1 MGEDIT
7 IESIAIEITASADE
21 AEKSLDKLISKLN
34 ELKAACQGGLD
45 GADKVAKGI
54 KKIAEAAQSLN
65 GVDVDKIR
73 DIASA
78 VQTLQ
83 SIGTIPDLS
92 SFAKS
97 ISKVAAAANAVNG
110 VDMAAFAANMQSVVS
125 AMQPLNNLTGIGEL
139 SSAINALSRLPK
151 ATQGLSSIDMSKF
164 AEQMQKIT
172 TAIQPFVA
180 QMNSLATSFNGLP
193 APVLNAISA
202 LSNYNNQA
210 AQSRDRTDQLGKSLK
225 LVNFMAI
232 YTMMKRVL
240 GVMGGFITSSNA
252 YVENLNLFT
261 VSMGEAADEALN
273 FAEKV
278 NDLMGIDISQWIQNQ
293 GYFKQLVSGF
303 GMVEEKANLVSKN
316 MTQLGYD
323 ISSYFNISVDDAMTK
338 LQSGLAGEIEPLR
351 RIGYALDTATLQ
363 QVAYNHGIETNLN
376 NLSQAQKA
384 QLRYIAI
391 MEQSNNAMNDM
402 ARTLDSPANQLRILE
417 SRIETLKRAIGD
429 SLMPVVSAALPY
441 ITAFVQILGKTF
453 RSIAEFM
460 GFELPVFDYSDT
472 VSSNNEEIANSFD
485 DATAASEKFKGSL
498 AGIDQLNIIG
508 SNTGSTPKGN
518 QFGADL
524 DLQLPEYDF
533 LKGLKEDTNEAYNAM
548 KNFFS
553 AVIPWVEAFG
563 AAMAVAFA
571 VKKVGGFITGLSN
584 VKSAMSNVF
593 SSTTSLT
600 KFKKAFTGIAGG
612 LAAGA
617 SSGILFYNSV
627 KNIVKETGTLGG
639 NIASLVGGFGI
650 FGTALGVFI
659 KMKNPIGAIL
669 TVVGAVAGAV
679 MGWVQAQKELDN
691 ELANTITFADNGGI
705 AISGLA
711 DGFKSYFDT
720 ISSGY
725 DDILANSAAME
736 ENKKKINEAAGEIK
750 NITDKFVILGDEI
763 TAEKAETIKGNIKT
777 IGDAISDN
785 LGKTTQDLI
794 DTLKGKFSGFAEQLG
809 KDVDNMVGKLYLL
822 QGKGNAAIAKLTQ
835 QAQNLAGELSDGTLS
850 QDEKLKKIEELNG
863 IVKQMYS
870 SSNETAESVG
880 FNRAL
885 QERLTANVNLN
896 SPSEVQQAI
905 DGFNEQAKKAKDT
918 INEAWNSQIAGLLNM
933 KQLLINVGTATE
945 WDAEYGNGSF
955 EKTFSDIEETL
966 NAGYKAELKKIETGQ
981 AAFLGMLQNQ
991 LGKDAETFA
1000 KSKFSTDG
1008 AGFGSTLSLLLGEA
1022 VNFYTTG
1029 TNNFNGKT
1037 LYDKAKSDY
1046 TQAYYD
1052 TEDVKKVQD
1061 VINSAMSGIDV
1072 SEAEKIAEMIM
1083 YGMTNGIIKNQ
1094 DDLNSALQTIALDG
1108 MDTLKKAWD
1117 EHSPSKK
1124 SEKIAEYFMQGLD
1137 NGIVKNRQSL
1147 LDSIDETASLMT
1159 DRMSGIKIKA
1169 PQYTA
1174 EDVEK
1179 SLSSSYFNNNF
1190 AASSQS
1196 VQQYQGADYQ
1206 TVSKVGQAF
1215 SENGTPIE
1223 INVNLQSYV
1232 ELDGDQVG
1240 EAAARYS
1247 KRQMAYTNGY

>member
-45 GADKVAKGI
+45 GSDKVAKGI
-54 KKIAEAAQSLN
+54 KKIAEAAQTLN
-65 GVDVDKIR
+65 GVNVDKIR

-78 VQTLQ
+78 VQALQ
-83 SIGTIPDLS
+83 NVGTIPDLS

-97 ISKVAAAANAVNG
+97 ISKVASAANDING

-202 LSNYNNQA
+202 LSNYNTQA

-261 VSMGEAADEALN
+261 VSMGEAADEALR

-323 ISSYFNISVDDAMTK
+323 IASYFNISVDDAMTK

-351 RIGYALDTATLQ
+351 RVGYALDVATLQ

-376 NLSQAQKA
+376 NMSQAQKA

-391 MEQSNNAMNDM
+391 MEQSSNAMNDM

-441 ITAFVQILGKTF
+441 ITAFVQVLGDAF

-472 VSSNNEEIANSFD
+472 VSSSNKEIADSFN

-508 SNTGSTPKGN
+508 SNTSSTPKGN
-518 QFGADL
+518 QFGTNL

-533 LKGLKEDTNEAYNAM
+533 LKGLKEDTNEAYQAM
-548 KNFFS
+548 KDLF
-553 AVIPWVEAFG
+553 VGILPWVEAFG
-563 AAMAVAFA
+563 AAMAVAFT
-571 VKKVGGFITGLSN
+571 VKKVGGFITSLSN
-584 VKSAMSNVF
+584 VKSAISSVFGSNA
-593 SSTTSLT
+593 T
-600 KFKKAFTGIAGG
+600 KFTKNLAGIGGG

-617 SSGILFYNSV
+617 SSGVLFYNSI
-627 KNIVKETGTLGG
+627 KNLISGTGLLGN
-639 NIASLVGGFGI
+639 NIAALAVGLGVAGTAIGVFLKLGNKVGAITTGVGALIGVIAGVVGG
-650 FGTALGVFI
+650 I
-659 KMKNPIGAIL
+659 KSWIDK
-669 TVVGAVAGAV
+669 
-679 MGWVQAQKELDN
+679 QKELDN
-691 ELANTITFADNGGI
+691 ELAKTITYADNGGI
-705 AISGLA
+705 SVSALA
-711 DGFKSYFDT
+711 DGFENYFST
-720 ISSGY
+720 VSNGY
-725 DDILANSAAME
+725 DDVIKNSEAME
-736 ENKKKINEAAGEIK
+736 ENRKKISEAAGEIK
-750 NITDKFVILGDEI
+750 NITDKFKALGGEMS
-763 TAEKAETIKGNIKT
+763 AEKAETIKTNIET
-777 IGDAISDN
+777 IGNAISEN
-785 LGKTTQDLI
+785 LGNTTRNLI
-794 DTLKGKFSGFAEQLG
+794 ERLRTSFGNLAKEMGADIDGMADKFYLLESMGNTAIASYKQQADTLVGEILKGGLADDEMSK
-809 KDVDNMVGKLYLL
+809 KL
-822 QGKGNAAIAKLTQ
+822 
-835 QAQNLAGELSDGTLS
+835 S
-850 QDEKLKKIEELNG
+850 ELND
-863 IVKQMYS
+863 IVIKMS
-870 SSNETAESVG
+870 GTTNTTAESVG

-885 QERLTANVNLN
+885 ENILN
-896 SPSEVQQAI
+896 SDINLGSETEVKNAI
-905 DGFNEQAKKAKDT
+905 SQITESAKTARET
-918 INEAWNSQIAGLLNM
+918 INSAWNSQVADLLNM
-933 KQLLINVGTATE
+933 KEQYISWGLDVKFDTQFGEGT
-945 WDAEYGNGSF
+945 F
-955 EKTFSDIEETL
+955 QTL
-966 NAGYKAELKKIETGQ
+966 FDKAKEILDAGYQAELDKIDVGVKSG
-981 AAFLGMLQNQ
+981 LGMLWNEYDKRAEDFANQ
-991 LGKDAETFA
+991 RYEKYGEKAVENLTRTPLWGVPLSEEEARKQVFESYKQQYYEQDSIKSAYDVLDEALKGYDITEAENLGKAI
-1000 KSKFSTDG
+1000 TDG
-1008 AGFGSTLSLLLGEA
+1008 IAAGA
-1022 VNFYTTG
+1022 V
-1029 TNNFNGKT
+1029 
-1037 LYDKAKSDY
+1037 
-1046 TQAYYD
+1046 
-1052 TEDVKKVQD
+1052 
-1061 VINSAMSGIDV
+1061 SGIEDLNG
-1072 SEAEKIAEMIM
+1072 ALAKIATE
-1083 YGMTNGIIKNQ
+1083 GVESFKQAFNKEVQ
-1094 DDLNSALQTIALDG
+1094 
-1108 MDTLKKAWD
+1108 
-1117 EHSPSKK
+1117 
-1124 SEKIAEYFMQGLD
+1124 
-1137 NGIVKNRQSL
+1137 
-1147 LDSIDETASLMT
+1147 SIDF
-1159 DRMSGIKIKA
+1159 SGLAIQS

-1174 EDVEK
+1174 KDVDDK
-1179 SLSSSYFNNNF
+1179 LTGSPFWRGIMGIGT
-1190 AASSQS
+1190 QT
-1196 VQQYQGADYQ
+1196 VQNQGADYQ
-1206 TVSKVGQAF
+1206 AVSKVGQAF

>member
-73 DIASA
+73 DIATAIQS
-78 VQTLQ
+78 LQ
-83 SIGTIPDLS
+83 NVGTMPDLS

-125 AMQPLNNLTGIGEL
+125 AMQPLNNLTGIGGL

-202 LSNYNNQA
+202 LSNYNTQA

-240 GVMGGFITSSNA
+240 GVMGGFITTSNA

-261 VSMGEAADEALN
+261 VSMGEAADEAMN

-323 ISSYFNISVDDAMTK
+323 IASYFNISVDDAMTK

-351 RIGYALDTATLQ
+351 RVGYALDVATLQ

-376 NLSQAQKA
+376 NMSQAQKA

-441 ITAFVQILGKTF
+441 ITAFVQVLGDAF

-460 GFELPVFDYSDT
+460 GFELPVFDYSDS
-472 VSSNNEEIANSFD
+472 VSSNNEEIADSFN

-533 LKGLKEDTNEAYNAM
+533 LKGLKEDTNEAYQAM
-548 KNFFS
+548 KDLFIG
-553 AVIPWVEAFG
+553 VLPWVEAFG
-563 AAMAVAFA
+563 AAMAVAFT
-571 VKKVGGFITGLSN
+571 VKKIGGFITGLSN
-584 VKSAMSNVF
+584 VKSAISSVFGSNA
-593 SSTTSLT
+593 T
-600 KFKKAFTGIAGG
+600 KFTKNLAGIGGG

-617 SSGILFYNSV
+617 SSGILFYNSI
-627 KNIVKETGTLGG
+627 KNLIKGTGTLGG
-639 NIASLVGGFGI
+639 NIASLAGGVGI
-650 FGTALGVFI
+650 LGTALGVFI
-659 KMKNPIGAIL
+659 KMNNPIGAIL
-669 TVVGAVAGAV
+669 TAVGAVAGAV

-691 ELANTITFADNGGI
+691 ELAKTITYADNGGI
-705 AISGLA
+705 AVSSLAKGFEGYFNSISNGYSDVIKNSEA
-711 DGFKSYFDT
+711 MAENRKT
-720 ISSGY
+720 IS
-725 DDILANSAAME
+725 
-736 ENKKKINEAAGEIK
+736 EAAGEIK
-750 NITDKFVILGDEI
+750 NITDKFKVLGGEMSAD
-763 TAEKAETIKGNIKT
+763 KAEAIKT
-777 IGDAISDN
+777 NIETIGNAISQN
-785 LGKTTQDLI
+785 LGNATRSLVENLTKSFGNLAKEMGADIDGMADKFYLLESMGNSAIASYKQQA
-794 DTLKGKFSGFAEQLG
+794 DTLVADILKGGLTDDEMSQKLSELDDVVMKMSGTT
-809 KDVDNMVGKLYLL
+809 N
-822 QGKGNAAIAKLTQ
+822 T
-835 QAQNLAGELSDGTLS
+835 
-850 QDEKLKKIEELNG
+850 
-863 IVKQMYS
+863 
-870 SSNETAESVG
+870 TAESVG

-885 QERLTANVNLN
+885 ENILN
-896 SPSEVQQAI
+896 SDINLGSETEVKNAI
-905 DGFNEQAKKAKDT
+905 SQITESAKTARET
-918 INEAWNSQIAGLLNM
+918 INSAWNSQVADLLNM
-933 KQLLINVGTATE
+933 KEQYISWGLDVKFDTQFGEGT
-945 WDAEYGNGSF
+945 F
-955 EKTFSDIEETL
+955 QTL
-966 NAGYKAELKKIETGQ
+966 FDKAKEILDAGYQAELDKIDVGVKSG
-981 AAFLGMLQNQ
+981 LGMLWNEYDKRAEDFANQ
-991 LGKDAETFA
+991 RYEKYGEKAVKNLTRTPLWGVPLSEEEARKQVFESYKQQYYEQDSIKSAYDVLDEALKGYDITEAENLGKAI
-1000 KSKFSTDG
+1000 TDG
-1008 AGFGSTLSLLLGEA
+1008 IAAGA
-1022 VNFYTTG
+1022 V
-1029 TNNFNGKT
+1029 
-1037 LYDKAKSDY
+1037 
-1046 TQAYYD
+1046 
-1052 TEDVKKVQD
+1052 
-1061 VINSAMSGIDV
+1061 SGIEDLNG
-1072 SEAEKIAEMIM
+1072 ALAKIATE
-1083 YGMTNGIIKNQ
+1083 GVESFKQAFNKEVQ
-1094 DDLNSALQTIALDG
+1094 
-1108 MDTLKKAWD
+1108 
-1117 EHSPSKK
+1117 
-1124 SEKIAEYFMQGLD
+1124 
-1137 NGIVKNRQSL
+1137 
-1147 LDSIDETASLMT
+1147 SIDF
-1159 DRMSGIKIKA
+1159 SGLAIQS

-1174 EDVEK
+1174 KDVDDK
-1179 SLSSSYFNNNF
+1179 LTGSPFWRGIMGIGT
-1190 AASSQS
+1190 QT
-1196 VQQYQGADYQ
+1196 VQNQGADYQ

>member
-78 VQTLQ
+78 IQTLQ
-83 SIGTIPDLS
+83 NVGTMPDLS

-110 VDMAAFAANMQSVVS
+110 VDMVAFATNMQSVVS

-151 ATQGLSSIDMSKF
+151 ATQGLSSIDMGKF
-164 AEQMQKIT
+164 ADQMQKIT

-202 LSNYNNQA
+202 LSNYNTQA

-240 GVMGGFITSSNA
+240 GVMGGFITTSNA

-261 VSMGEAADEALN
+261 VSMGEAADEAMN
-273 FAEKV
+273 FAQKV

-323 ISSYFNISVDDAMTK
+323 IASYFNISVDDAMTK
-338 LQSGLAGEIEPLR
+338 LQSSLAGEIEPLR
-351 RIGYALDTATLQ
+351 RIGYALDAATLQ

-441 ITAFVQILGKTF
+441 VTAFVQILGETF

-472 VSSNNEEIANSFD
+472 VSSNNEDIADSFN

-508 SNTGSTPKGN
+508 SNTSGTPKGN
-518 QFGADL
+518 QFGTDL

-548 KNFFS
+548 KNFFD

-563 AAMAVAFA
+563 AAMAVAFT

-584 VKSAMSNVF
+584 VKSAISSVFGSNA
-593 SSTTSLT
+593 T
-600 KFKKAFTGIAGG
+600 KFTKNLAGIAGG

-617 SSGILFYNSV
+617 SSGILFYNSI
-627 KNIVKETGTLGG
+627 KNLIKGTGTLGG
-639 NIASLVGGFGI
+639 NIASLAGGIGI

-679 MGWVQAQKELDN
+679 MGLVQAQKELNN
-691 ELANTITFADNGGI
+691 ELAKTITFAKNGGI
-705 AISGLA
+705 AVSTLAKGFDGYFNSISNGYS
-711 DGFKSYFDT
+711 DVIK
-720 ISSGY
+720 ISE
-725 DDILANSAAME
+725 AME
-736 ENKKKINEAAGEIK
+736 ENRKTISDAAGEIK
-750 NITDKFVILGDEI
+750 NITGKFEALGGEMSAD
-763 TAEKAETIKGNIKT
+763 KAEAIKSNIDT
-777 IGDAISDN
+777 IGKAVNEN
-785 LGKTTQDLI
+785 LGNATRSLVERLTISFGDLAQKMGKDI
-794 DTLKGKFSGFAEQLG
+794 DDMASKFYLLESMGNSAIAAYKQQADTIVGEILKGGLTDDEMSQKLSELDDIVIKMSG
-809 KDVDNMVGKLYLL
+809 VTN
-822 QGKGNAAIAKLTQ
+822 T
-835 QAQNLAGELSDGTLS
+835 
-850 QDEKLKKIEELNG
+850 
-863 IVKQMYS
+863 
-870 SSNETAESVG
+870 TAESVG

-885 QERLTANVNLN
+885 ENVIN
-896 SPSEVQQAI
+896 SNIDLEDEDQVKNAI
-905 DGFNEQAKKAKDT
+905 SKITESAKMARETIQGAWDT
-918 INEAWNSQIAGLLNM
+918 QIADLMNTKQQYISWGLDV
-933 KQLLINVGTATE
+933 KF
-945 WDAEYGNGSF
+945 DAKFGDGSF
-955 EKTFSDIEETL
+955 QKLFDDARDILDT
-966 NAGYKAELKKIETGQ
+966 GYKAELEKINTGEMAGLGMLSNEFDKRATEYANQIFEKRGQ
-981 AAFLGMLQNQ
+981 AAVQNILRTSDEAISLEEAKNRAIESFKRNFYELDTIKPMYDMLDEAMKGYDITEAEN
-991 LGKDAETFA
+991 LGKAI
-1000 KSKFSTDG
+1000 TDG
-1008 AGFGSTLSLLLGEA
+1008 ISAGA
-1022 VNFYTTG
+1022 
-1029 TNNFNGKT
+1029 
-1037 LYDKAKSDY
+1037 
-1046 TQAYYD
+1046 
-1052 TEDVKKVQD
+1052 
-1061 VINSAMSGIDV
+1061 ISGIESLDSAFSKLASSGIESFRQEFEKGIQNSLPEFSSLSPQLPKTNENPIDDFV
-1072 SEAEKIAEMIM
+1072 SKTFPGSRQAINYTEKELDR
-1083 YGMTNGIIKNQ
+1083 NLS
-1094 DDLNSALQTIALDG
+1094 DALQ
-1108 MDTLKKAWD
+1108 
-1117 EHSPSKK
+1117 
-1124 SEKIAEYFMQGLD
+1124 EYNYKRTNVVGPQL
-1137 NGIVKNRQSL
+1137 
-1147 LDSIDETASLMT
+1147 
-1159 DRMSGIKIKA
+1159 A
-1169 PQYTA
+1169 PMVVPDW
-1174 EDVEK
+1174 E
-1179 SLSSSYFNNNF
+1179 
-1190 AASSQS
+1190 
-1196 VQQYQGADYQ
+1196 
-1206 TVSKVGQAF
+1206 TVSKGL
-1215 SENGTPIE
+1215 SDGGKPIE
-1223 INVNLQSYV
+1223 VNINLQSYV

>member
-78 VQTLQ
+78 IQALQ
-83 SIGTIPDLS
+83 NVGTMPDLS

-110 VDMAAFAANMQSVVS
+110 VDMVAFATNMQSVVS

-151 ATQGLSSIDMSKF
+151 ATQGLSSIDMGKF
-164 AEQMQKIT
+164 ADQMQKIT

-202 LSNYNNQA
+202 LSNYNTQA

-240 GVMGGFITSSNA
+240 GVMGGFITTSNA

-261 VSMGEAADEALN
+261 VSMGEAADEAMN
-273 FAEKV
+273 FAQKV

-323 ISSYFNISVDDAMTK
+323 IASYFNISVDDAMTK

-351 RIGYALDTATLQ
+351 RIGYALDAATLQ

-441 ITAFVQILGKTF
+441 VTAFVQILGETF

-472 VSSNNEEIANSFD
+472 VSSNNEDIANSFD

-548 KNFFS
+548 KNFFD
-553 AVIPWVEAFG
+553 AVVPWVEAFG
-563 AAMAVAFA
+563 AAMAVAFT
-571 VKKVGGFITGLSN
+571 VKKVGGFITSLSN
-584 VKSAMSNVF
+584 VKSAISSVFGSNA
-593 SSTTSLT
+593 T
-600 KFKKAFTGIAGG
+600 KFTKNLAGIGGG

-617 SSGILFYNSV
+617 SSGILFYNSI
-627 KNIVKETGTLGG
+627 KNLIKGTGTLGG
-639 NIASLVGGFGI
+639 NFAALAGGIGI

-669 TVVGAVAGAV
+669 TVVGAVAGTV
-679 MGWVQAQKELDN
+679 MGLVQAQKELNN
-691 ELANTITFADNGGI
+691 ELAKTITFAKNGGI
-705 AISGLA
+705 AVSTLTKGFDGYFNSISNGYS
-711 DGFKSYFDT
+711 DVIK
-720 ISSGY
+720 ISE
-725 DDILANSAAME
+725 AME
-736 ENKKKINEAAGEIK
+736 ENRKTISDAAGEIK
-750 NITDKFVILGDEI
+750 NITGKFEALGGEMSAD
-763 TAEKAETIKGNIKT
+763 KAEAIKSNIET
-777 IGDAISDN
+777 IGKAVNEN
-785 LGKTTQDLI
+785 LGNATRSLVERLTISFGDLAQKMGKDI
-794 DTLKGKFSGFAEQLG
+794 GDMASKFYLLESMGNSAIAAYKQQADTLVGEILKGGLTDDEMSQKLSELDDIVINMSG
-809 KDVDNMVGKLYLL
+809 VTN
-822 QGKGNAAIAKLTQ
+822 T
-835 QAQNLAGELSDGTLS
+835 
-850 QDEKLKKIEELNG
+850 
-863 IVKQMYS
+863 
-870 SSNETAESVG
+870 TAESVG

-885 QERLTANVNLN
+885 ENVINSNIDLEDEDQVKNAISKITESAKTAR
-896 SPSEVQQAI
+896 ETIQGAW
-905 DGFNEQAKKAKDT
+905 DT
-918 INEAWNSQIAGLLNM
+918 QIADLMNTKQQYISWGLDV
-933 KQLLINVGTATE
+933 KF
-945 WDAEYGNGSF
+945 DAKFGDGSF
-955 EKTFSDIEETL
+955 QKLFDDARDVL
-966 NAGYKAELKKIETGQ
+966 DAGYKAELEKINTGEMAGLGMLSNEFDKRATEYANQIFEKRGQ
-981 AAFLGMLQNQ
+981 AAVQNILRSSDEAISLEEAKNRAIESFKRNFYELDTIKPMYDMLDEAMKGYDITEAEN
-991 LGKDAETFA
+991 LGKAI
-1000 KSKFSTDG
+1000 TDG
-1008 AGFGSTLSLLLGEA
+1008 ISAGA
-1022 VNFYTTG
+1022 
-1029 TNNFNGKT
+1029 
-1037 LYDKAKSDY
+1037 
-1046 TQAYYD
+1046 
-1052 TEDVKKVQD
+1052 
-1061 VINSAMSGIDV
+1061 ISGIESLDSAFSKLASSGIESFRQEFEKGIQNSLPKLSSLEPRYENPIDDFV
-1072 SEAEKIAEMIM
+1072 SKTFPGSPQAINYTEKEL
-1083 YGMTNGIIKNQ
+1083 
-1094 DDLNSALQTIALDG
+1094 DRCLSDALQEYNYKRANVVGPQLAP
-1108 MDTLKKAWD
+1108 MDVPDW
-1117 EHSPSKK
+1117 
-1124 SEKIAEYFMQGLD
+1124 
-1137 NGIVKNRQSL
+1137 
-1147 LDSIDETASLMT
+1147 ETAA
-1159 DRMSGIKIKA
+1159 K
-1169 PQYTA
+1169 
-1174 EDVEK
+1174 E
-1179 SLSSSYFNNNF
+1179 LS
-1190 AASSQS
+1190 
-1196 VQQYQGADYQ
+1196 
-1206 TVSKVGQAF
+1206 
-1215 SENGTPIE
+1215 NGGKPIE
-1223 INVNLQSYV
+1223 VNINLQSYV

>member
-1 MGEDIT
+1 
-7 IESIAIEITASADE
+7 
-21 AEKSLDKLISKLN
+21 
-34 ELKAACQGGLD
+34 
-45 GADKVAKGI
+45 
-54 KKIAEAAQSLN
+54 
-65 GVDVDKIR
+65 
-73 DIASA
+73 
-78 VQTLQ
+78 
-83 SIGTIPDLS
+83 
-92 SFAKS
+92 
-97 ISKVAAAANAVNG
+97 
-110 VDMAAFAANMQSVVS
+110 
-125 AMQPLNNLTGIGEL
+125 MQPLNNLTGIGEL

-202 LSNYNNQA
+202 LSNYNTQA

-323 ISSYFNISVDDAMTK
+323 IASYFNISVDDAMIK
-338 LQSGLAGEIEPLR
+338 LQSGLSGEIEPLR
-351 RIGYALDTATLQ
+351 RLGYALDVATLQ

-441 ITAFVQILGKTF
+441 ITAFVQVLGDAF

-472 VSSNNEEIANSFD
+472 VSTNNEEIADSFNE
-485 DATAASEKFKGSL
+485 ATAASEKFKGSL

-508 SNTGSTPKGN
+508 SNTSSTPKGN
-518 QFGADL
+518 QFGTDL

-533 LKGLKEDTNEAYNAM
+533 LKGLKEDTNEAYTAM
-548 KNFFS
+548 KNFFD

-563 AAMAVAFA
+563 AAMAVAFT
-571 VKKVGGFITGLSN
+571 VKKVGGFITSLSN
-584 VKSAMSNVF
+584 VKSAISSVFGSNA
-593 SSTTSLT
+593 T
-600 KFKKAFTGIAGG
+600 KFTKNLAGIAGG

-617 SSGILFYNSV
+617 SSGILFYNSI
-627 KNIVKETGTLGG
+627 KNLIKGTGTLGG
-639 NIASLVGGFGI
+639 NIASLAGGVAV

-669 TVVGAVAGAV
+669 TVVGAVTGAV

-691 ELANTITFADNGGI
+691 ELAKTITYADNGGI
-705 AISGLA
+705 AVSALASGFE
-711 DGFKSYFDT
+711 GYFNS

-725 DDILANSAAME
+725 SDVIKNSEAMA
-736 ENKKKINEAAGEIK
+736 ENRKTISEAAGEIK
-750 NITDKFVILGDEI
+750 NITGKFEALGGEI
-763 TAEKAETIKGNIKT
+763 TSDKAETIKSNIET
-777 IGDAISDN
+777 IGKAVNEN
-785 LGKTTQDLI
+785 LGNATRSLVERLTTSFGDLASKMGADI
-794 DTLKGKFSGFAEQLG
+794 DGMADKF
-809 KDVDNMVGKLYLL
+809 YLL
-822 QGKGNAAIAKLTQ
+822 ESMGNAAIASYKQ
-835 QAQNLAGELSDGTLS
+835 QADTLVGEILKGGLTDDEMSQKLSELDDVVMKMSGTT
-850 QDEKLKKIEELNG
+850 NT
-863 IVKQMYS
+863 
-870 SSNETAESVG
+870 TAESVG

-885 QERLTANVNLN
+885 ENILN
-896 SPSEVQQAI
+896 SDINLGSETEVKNAI
-905 DGFNEQAKKAKDT
+905 SQITESAKTARET
-918 INEAWNSQIAGLLNM
+918 INSAWNSQVADLLNM
-933 KQLLINVGTATE
+933 KEQYISWGLDVKFDTQFGEGT
-945 WDAEYGNGSF
+945 F
-955 EKTFSDIEETL
+955 QTL
-966 NAGYKAELKKIETGQ
+966 FDKAKEILDAGYQAELDKIDVGVKSG
-981 AAFLGMLQNQ
+981 LGMLWNEYDKRAEDFANQ
-991 LGKDAETFA
+991 RYEKYGEKAVENLTRTPLWGVPLSEEEARKQVFESYKQQYYEQDSIKSAYDVLDEALKGYDITEAENLGKAI
-1000 KSKFSTDG
+1000 TDG
-1008 AGFGSTLSLLLGEA
+1008 IAAGA
-1022 VNFYTTG
+1022 V
-1029 TNNFNGKT
+1029 
-1037 LYDKAKSDY
+1037 
-1046 TQAYYD
+1046 
-1052 TEDVKKVQD
+1052 
-1061 VINSAMSGIDV
+1061 SGIEDLNG
-1072 SEAEKIAEMIM
+1072 ALAKIATE
-1083 YGMTNGIIKNQ
+1083 GVESFKQAFNKEVQ
-1094 DDLNSALQTIALDG
+1094 
-1108 MDTLKKAWD
+1108 
-1117 EHSPSKK
+1117 
-1124 SEKIAEYFMQGLD
+1124 
-1137 NGIVKNRQSL
+1137 
-1147 LDSIDETASLMT
+1147 SIDF
-1159 DRMSGIKIKA
+1159 SGLAIQS

-1174 EDVEK
+1174 KDVDDK
-1179 SLSSSYFNNNF
+1179 LTGSPFWRGIMGIGT
-1190 AASSQS
+1190 QT
-1196 VQQYQGADYQ
+1196 VQNQGADYQ

-1215 SENGTPIE
+1215 SENGTPVE

>member
-7 IESIAIEITASADE
+7 IESIAIEITASAGE

-54 KKIAEAAQSLN
+54 KKIAEAAQTLN
-65 GVDVDKIR
+65 GVNVDKIR

-78 VQTLQ
+78 IQALQ
-83 SIGTIPDLS
+83 NVGTIPDLS

-97 ISKVAAAANAVNG
+97 ISKVASAANDING

-202 LSNYNNQA
+202 LSNYNTQA

-376 NLSQAQKA
+376 NMSQAQKA

-391 MEQSNNAMNDM
+391 MEQSSNAMNDM

-441 ITAFVQILGKTF
+441 VTAFVQVLGDAF

-472 VSSNNEEIANSFD
+472 VSTNNEEIADSFNE
-485 DATAASEKFKGSL
+485 ATAASEKFKGSL

-508 SNTGSTPKGN
+508 SNTSSTPKGN
-518 QFGADL
+518 QFGTDL

-533 LKGLKEDTNEAYNAM
+533 LKGLKEDTNEAYTAM
-548 KNFFS
+548 KNFFD

-563 AAMAVAFA
+563 AAMAVAFT
-571 VKKVGGFITGLSN
+571 VKKVGGFITSLSN
-584 VKSAMSNVF
+584 VKSAISSVFGSNA
-593 SSTTSLT
+593 T
-600 KFKKAFTGIAGG
+600 KFTKNLAGIAGG

-617 SSGILFYNSV
+617 SSGILFYNSI
-627 KNIVKETGTLGG
+627 KNLIKGTGTLGG
-639 NIASLVGGFGI
+639 NIASLAGGVAV

-669 TVVGAVAGAV
+669 TVVGAVTGAV

-720 ISSGY
+720 ISRGY

-763 TAEKAETIKGNIKT
+763 TTEKAETIKGNIKT

-822 QGKGNAAIAKLTQ
+822 QSKGNAAIAKLNQ

-863 IVKQMYS
+863 IVNKMYGS
-870 SSNETAESVG
+870 ANATAESVG

-885 QERLTANVNLN
+885 QEQLTANVNLN

-966 NAGYKAELKKIETGQ
+966 NAGYKAELEKIKTGQ

-1000 KSKFSTDG
+1000 KSKYATDG
-1008 AGFGSTLSLLLGEA
+1008 PGFGSTLSLLLGEA
-1022 VNFYTTG
+1022 VKFYTTG
-1029 TNNFNGKT
+1029 TNNFNGNT
-1037 LYDKAKSDY
+1037 LYEKAKSDY

-1052 TEDVKKVQD
+1052 TEDAKKVQEA
-1061 VINSAMSGIDV
+1061 INSAMSGIDV
-1072 SEAEKIAEMIM
+1072 SEAEEIAKMIM
-1083 YGMTNGIIKNQ
+1083 YGLTNGIIKNQ
-1094 DDLNSALQTIALDG
+1094 DDLNNALQTIALEGLDA
-1108 MDTLKKAWD
+1108 LKSAWD
-1117 EHSPSKK
+1117 VHSPSKK

-1137 NGIVKNRQSL
+1137 NGIVKNRQAL
-1147 LDSIDETASLMT
+1147 LDSIDETASLMS

-1179 SLSSSYFNNNF
+1179 GLSTPYYNSNF
-1190 AASSQS
+1190 GTSSQS
-1196 VQQYQGADYQ
+1196 MPQYQGADYQ

>member
-21 AEKSLDKLISKLN
+21 AVKSLDKLISKLN

-54 KKIAEAAQSLN
+54 KKIAEAAQTLN
-65 GVDVDKIR
+65 GVNVDKIR

-78 VQTLQ
+78 IQALQ
-83 SIGTIPDLS
+83 NVGTIPNLS

-97 ISKVAAAANAVNG
+97 ISKVASAANDING

-139 SSAINALSRLPK
+139 SSAINALSCLPK

-202 LSNYNNQA
+202 LSNYNTQA

-261 VSMGEAADEALN
+261 VSMGEAADEAMN
-273 FAEKV
+273 FAQKV

-323 ISSYFNISVDDAMTK
+323 IASYFNISVDDAMTK

-351 RIGYALDTATLQ
+351 RIGYALDAATLQ

-391 MEQSNNAMNDM
+391 MEQSSNAMNDM

-441 ITAFVQILGKTF
+441 VTAFVQVLGDAF

-472 VSSNNEEIANSFD
+472 VSTNNEEIADSFNE
-485 DATAASEKFKGSL
+485 ATAASEKFKGSL

-508 SNTGSTPKGN
+508 SNTSSTPKGN
-518 QFGADL
+518 QFGTDL

-548 KNFFS
+548 KSFFD

-563 AAMAVAFA
+563 AAMAVAFT
-571 VKKVGGFITGLSN
+571 VKKVGGFITSLSN
-584 VKSAMSNVF
+584 VKSAISSVFGSNA
-593 SSTTSLT
+593 T
-600 KFKKAFTGIAGG
+600 KFTKNLAGIAGG

-617 SSGILFYNSV
+617 SSGILFYNSI
-627 KNIVKETGTLGG
+627 KNLIKGTGTLGG
-639 NIASLVGGFGI
+639 NIASLAGGVAV

-669 TVVGAVAGAV
+669 TVVGAVTGAV

-720 ISSGY
+720 VSSGY

-750 NITDKFVILGDEI
+750 NITDKFVILGGEI
-763 TAEKAETIKGNIKT
+763 SEDNVNTIKGNIET
-777 IGDAISDN
+777 IGDAVKDN
-785 LGKTTQDLI
+785 LGLATQGI
-794 DTLKGKFSGFAEQLG
+794 VDTLKTKFHDFAERLG
-809 KDVDNMVGKLYLL
+809 MDVDNMVGKFYLL
-822 QGKGNAAIAKLTQ
+822 ESMGNTALANLKQ
-835 QAQNLAGELSDGTLS
+835 QAQGIVGEISNGGLSTEEMS
-850 QDEKLKKIEELNG
+850 KKLEELNG
-863 IVKQMYS
+863 IVSKMYGS
-870 SSNETAESVG
+870 ANATAENVG

-885 QERLTANVNLN
+885 KEMFTSNVNMKDKD
-896 SPSEVQQAI
+896 EVQRII
-905 DGFNEQAKKAKDT
+905 DDFNAQAKSATDT
-918 INEAWNSQIAGLLNM
+918 INSAWNSQIADLQNT
-933 KQLLINVGTATE
+933 KQQYINWGVDVQF
-945 WDAEYGNGSF
+945 DAQFGNGSF
-955 EKTFSDIEETL
+955 EKLFSDTEMAL
-966 NAGYKAELKKIETGQ
+966 DAGYKAELKKIETGQ

-1000 KSKFSTDG
+1000 KSKFATDG
-1008 AGFGSTLSLLLGEA
+1008 PGFGSTLKAFFTKGGL
-1022 VNFYTTG
+1022 TMTG
-1029 TNNFNGKT
+1029 DQ
-1037 LYDKAKSDY
+1037 LYNQAISDL
-1046 TQAYYD
+1046 TQAYFD
-1052 TEDVKKVQD
+1052 TEDVKKVQEA
-1061 VINSAMSGIDV
+1061 INSAMSGIDV
-1072 SEAEKIAEMIM
+1072 SESEEIAKMIM

-1108 MDTLKKAWD
+1108 MDALKNAWD
-1117 EHSPSKK
+1117 IHSPSKK
-1124 SEKIAEYFMQGLD
+1124 SEKIAEYFMMGLD

-1147 LDSIDETASLMT
+1147 LGSIDETASLMT

-1179 SLSSSYFNNNF
+1179 NLSGSYFNNNF
-1190 AASSQS
+1190 STSSQS

-1223 INVNLQSYV
+1223 VNINLQSYV

>member
-54 KKIAEAAQSLN
+54 KKIAEAAQTLN
-65 GVDVDKIR
+65 GVNVDKIR

-78 VQTLQ
+78 IQALQ
-83 SIGTIPDLS
+83 NVGTIPDLS

-97 ISKVAAAANAVNG
+97 ISKVASAANDING

-202 LSNYNNQA
+202 LSNYNTQA

-376 NLSQAQKA
+376 NMSQAQKA

-391 MEQSNNAMNDM
+391 MEQSSNAMNDM

-441 ITAFVQILGKTF
+441 VTAFVQVLGDAF

-472 VSSNNEEIANSFD
+472 VSTNNEEIADSFNE
-485 DATAASEKFKGSL
+485 ATAASEKFKGSL

-508 SNTGSTPKGN
+508 SNTSSTPKGN
-518 QFGADL
+518 QFGTDL

-533 LKGLKEDTNEAYNAM
+533 LKGLKEDTNEAYTAM
-548 KNFFS
+548 KNFFD

-563 AAMAVAFA
+563 AAMAVAFT
-571 VKKVGGFITGLSN
+571 VKKVGGFITSLSN
-584 VKSAMSNVF
+584 VKTAMSNVF
-593 SSTTSLT
+593 SSTASLT

-639 NIASLVGGFGI
+639 KIASLAGGVAV
-650 FGTALGVFI
+650 FGTALVVFI

-669 TVVGAVAGAV
+669 TVVGAVTGAV

-720 ISSGY
+720 VSSGY

-750 NITDKFVILGDEI
+750 NITDKFVILGGEI
-763 TAEKAETIKGNIKT
+763 SEDNVNTIKGNIET
-777 IGDAISDN
+777 IGDAVKDN
-785 LGKTTQDLI
+785 LGLATQGIVDALKT
-794 DTLKGKFSGFAEQLG
+794 KFHDFAERLG
-809 KDVDNMVGKLYLL
+809 MDVDNMVGKFTLL
-822 QGKGNAAIAKLTQ
+822 ESMGNTALANLKQ
-835 QAQNLAGELSDGTLS
+835 QAQGIVSEISNGGLST
-850 QDEKLKKIEELNG
+850 DEMNQKLEELNG
-863 IVKQMYS
+863 IVNKMYGS
-870 SSNETAESVG
+870 ANATAENVG

-885 QERLTANVNLN
+885 KEMFSSNVNLKDKD
-896 SPSEVQQAI
+896 EVQRII
-905 DGFNEQAKKAKDT
+905 DDFNAQAKSATDT
-918 INEAWNSQIAGLLNM
+918 INSAWNSQIADLQNT
-933 KQLLINVGTATE
+933 KQQYINWGVDIQF
-945 WDAEYGNGSF
+945 DAQFGKGSF
-955 EKTFSDIEETL
+955 EKLFSDTETAL
-966 NAGYKAELKKIETGQ
+966 DAGYKAELEKIKTGQ

-1000 KSKFSTDG
+1000 KSKYATDG
-1008 AGFGSTLSLLLGEA
+1008 PGFGSTWTAFFTKGGLNL
-1022 VNFYTTG
+1022 TG
-1029 TNNFNGKT
+1029 DQ
-1037 LYDKAKSDY
+1037 LYNQAISDF
-1046 TQAYYD
+1046 TQAYFD
-1052 TEDVKKVQD
+1052 TEDVKNIQST
-1061 VINSAMSGIDV
+1061 INSAMSGIDV
-1072 SEAEKIAEMIM
+1072 SEAEEIAKMIM
-1083 YGMTNGIIKNQ
+1083 YGLTNGIIKNQ
-1094 DDLNSALQTIALDG
+1094 DDLNNALQTIALEGLDA
-1108 MDTLKKAWD
+1108 LKSAWD
-1117 EHSPSKK
+1117 VHSPSKK

-1137 NGIVKNRQSL
+1137 NGIVKNRQAL
-1147 LDSIDETASLMT
+1147 LDSIDETASLMS

-1179 SLSSSYFNNNF
+1179 SLTSPYFNSNF
-1190 AASSQS
+1190 GTSSQS

>member
-54 KKIAEAAQSLN
+54 KKIADAAQTLN
-65 GVDVDKIR
+65 GVNVDKIR

-78 VQTLQ
+78 IQALQ

-97 ISKVAAAANAVNG
+97 ISKVASAANDING

-202 LSNYNNQA
+202 LSNYNTEA

-376 NLSQAQKA
+376 NMSQAQKA

-391 MEQSNNAMNDM
+391 MEQSSNAMNDM

-441 ITAFVQILGKTF
+441 VTAFVQVLGDAF

-472 VSSNNEEIANSFD
+472 VSTSNEEIADSFD

-508 SNTGSTPKGN
+508 SNTSSTPKGN
-518 QFGADL
+518 QFGTDL

-533 LKGLKEDTNEAYNAM
+533 LKGLKEDTNEAYTAM
-548 KNFFS
+548 KNFFD

-563 AAMAVAFA
+563 AAMAVAFT
-571 VKKVGGFITGLSN
+571 VKKVGGFITSLSN
-584 VKSAMSNVF
+584 VKTAMSNVF
-593 SSTTSLT
+593 SSTASLT

-639 NIASLVGGFGI
+639 KIASLAGGVAV

-669 TVVGAVAGAV
+669 TVVGAVTGAV

-691 ELANTITFADNGGI
+691 ELANTIAFADNGGI

-720 ISSGY
+720 VSSGY

-750 NITDKFVILGDEI
+750 NITDKFVILGGEI
-763 TAEKAETIKGNIKT
+763 SEDNVNTIKGNIET
-777 IGDAISDN
+777 IGDAVKDN
-785 LGKTTQDLI
+785 LGLATQGIVDALKT
-794 DTLKGKFSGFAEQLG
+794 KFHDFAERLG
-809 KDVDNMVGKLYLL
+809 MDVDNMVGKFTLL
-822 QGKGNAAIAKLTQ
+822 ESMGNTALANLKQ
-835 QAQNLAGELSDGTLS
+835 QAQGIVSEISNGGLST
-850 QDEKLKKIEELNG
+850 DEMNQKLEELNG
-863 IVKQMYS
+863 IVNKMYGS
-870 SSNETAESVG
+870 TNATAENVG

-885 QERLTANVNLN
+885 KEMFSSNVNLKDKD
-896 SPSEVQQAI
+896 EVQRII
-905 DGFNEQAKKAKDT
+905 DDFNAQAKSATDT
-918 INEAWNSQIAGLLNM
+918 INSAWNSQIADLQNT
-933 KQLLINVGTATE
+933 KQQYINWGVDIQF
-945 WDAEYGNGSF
+945 DAQFGKGSF
-955 EKTFSDIEETL
+955 EKLFSDTETAL
-966 NAGYKAELKKIETGQ
+966 DAGYKAELEKIKTGQ

-1000 KSKFSTDG
+1000 KSKYATDG
-1008 AGFGSTLSLLLGEA
+1008 PGFGSIWTAFFTKGGLNL
-1022 VNFYTTG
+1022 TG
-1029 TNNFNGKT
+1029 DQ
-1037 LYDKAKSDY
+1037 LYNQAISDF
-1046 TQAYYD
+1046 TQAYFD
-1052 TEDVKKVQD
+1052 TEDVKNIQST
-1061 VINSAMSGIDV
+1061 INSAMSGIDV
-1072 SEAEKIAEMIM
+1072 SEAEEIAKMIM
-1083 YGMTNGIIKNQ
+1083 YGLTNGIIKNQ
-1094 DDLNSALQTIALDG
+1094 DDLNNALQTIALEGLDA
-1108 MDTLKKAWD
+1108 LKSAWD
-1117 EHSPSKK
+1117 VHSPSKK
-1124 SEKIAEYFMQGLD
+1124 SEKIAEYFMKGLD
-1137 NGIVKNRQSL
+1137 NGIIKNRQSL

-1179 SLSSSYFNNNF
+1179 SLSSPYFNSSF
-1190 AASSQS
+1190 GTSSQS

-1215 SENGTPIE
+1215 SESGTPIE
-1223 INVNLQSYV
+1223 VNINLQSYV

>member
-54 KKIAEAAQSLN
+54 KKIAEAAQTLN
-65 GVDVDKIR
+65 GVNVDKIR

-78 VQTLQ
+78 IQALQ
-83 SIGTIPDLS
+83 NVGTIPDLS
-92 SFAKS
+92 GFAKS
-97 ISKVAAAANAVNG
+97 ISKFASAANDIKG
-110 VDMAAFAANMQSVVS
+110 VDMAAFAADMQSAVS
-125 AMQPLNNLTGIGEL
+125 AMEPLKNLSGIGEL

-151 ATQGLSSIDMSKF
+151 ATQGLSSIDMGKF
-164 AEQMQKIT
+164 ADQMQKIT

-202 LSNYNNQA
+202 LSNYNTEA

-240 GVMGGFITSSNA
+240 GVMGGFITTSNA

-261 VSMGEAADEALN
+261 VSMGEAADEALR

-376 NLSQAQKA
+376 NMSQAQKA

-391 MEQSNNAMNDM
+391 MEQSSNAMNDM

-441 ITAFVQILGKTF
+441 ITAFVQILGETF

-472 VSSNNEEIANSFD
+472 VTASNEEIADSFNE
-485 DATAASEKFKGSL
+485 ATAASEKFKGSL

-508 SNTGSTPKGN
+508 SNTSSTPKGN
-518 QFGADL
+518 QFGTDL

-533 LKGLKEDTNEAYNAM
+533 LKGLKEDTNEAYTAM
-548 KNFFS
+548 KNFFD

-563 AAMAVAFA
+563 AAMAVAFT
-571 VKKVGGFITGLSN
+571 VKKVGGFITSLSN
-584 VKSAMSNVF
+584 VKSAISSVFGSNA
-593 SSTTSLT
+593 T
-600 KFKKAFTGIAGG
+600 KFTKNLAGIAGG

-617 SSGILFYNSV
+617 SSGILFYNSI
-627 KNIVKETGTLGG
+627 KNLIKGTGTLGG
-639 NIASLVGGFGI
+639 KIASLVGGFGI

-669 TVVGAVAGAV
+669 TVVGAVTGAI

-691 ELANTITFADNGGI
+691 ELAKTITYADNGGI
-705 AISGLA
+705 AVSALASGFE
-711 DGFKSYFDT
+711 GYFNS

-725 DDILANSAAME
+725 SDVIKNSEAMA
-736 ENKKKINEAAGEIK
+736 ENRKTISEAAGEIK
-750 NITDKFVILGDEI
+750 NITGKFEALGGEI
-763 TAEKAETIKGNIKT
+763 TSDKAETIKSNIET
-777 IGDAISDN
+777 IGKAVNEN
-785 LGKTTQDLI
+785 LGNTTRSLVEKLTTSFGDLASKMGADI
-794 DTLKGKFSGFAEQLG
+794 DGMADKFYLLESMGNSAIAAYKQQADTLVADILKGGLTDDEMSQKLSELDDVVMKMSGTT
-809 KDVDNMVGKLYLL
+809 K
-822 QGKGNAAIAKLTQ
+822 T
-835 QAQNLAGELSDGTLS
+835 
-850 QDEKLKKIEELNG
+850 
-863 IVKQMYS
+863 
-870 SSNETAESVG
+870 TAESVG

-885 QERLTANVNLN
+885 EDVLN
-896 SPSEVQQAI
+896 SDINLEDETEVKNAI
-905 DGFNEQAKKAKDT
+905 SKITESARTARET
-918 INEAWNSQIAGLLNM
+918 INSAWNSQVADLMNM
-933 KQLLINVGTATE
+933 KEQYISWGLDVKFDAQFGEGT
-945 WDAEYGNGSF
+945 F
-955 EKTFSDIEETL
+955 QTL
-966 NAGYKAELKKIETGQ
+966 FDKAKEILDAGYQAELDKIDVGEMAG
-981 AAFLGMLQNQ
+981 LGMLSN
-991 LGKDAETFA
+991 E
-1000 KSKFSTDG
+1000 
-1008 AGFGSTLSLLLGEA
+1008 
-1022 VNFYTTG
+1022 
-1029 TNNFNGKT
+1029 
-1037 LYDKAKSDY
+1037 YDKRATEYANQVFEKRGQSAVQNIIRSSDEYISPEEAKK
-1046 TQAYYD
+1046 QALEIFKSQYY
-1052 TEDVKKVQD
+1052 E
-1061 VINSAMSGIDV
+1061 
-1072 SEAEKIAEMIM
+1072 
-1083 YGMTNGIIKNQ
+1083 
-1094 DDLNSALQTIALDG
+1094 
-1108 MDTLKKAWD
+1108 
-1117 EHSPSKK
+1117 
-1124 SEKIAEYFMQGLD
+1124 
-1137 NGIVKNRQSL
+1137 
-1147 LDSIDETASLMT
+1147 LDSIKPIYGVLDEALKGYDITEAENLGKAIT
-1159 DRMSGIKIKA
+1159 DGIAAGVISGIEGLNGAFAKIVTEGVESVKQTFNKEVQSIDFSGLA
-1169 PQYTA
+1169 IQSPQYTA
-1174 EDVEK
+1174 KDVDDK
-1179 SLSSSYFNNNF
+1179 LTGSPFGRGIMGIGT
-1190 AASSQS
+1190 QT
-1196 VQQYQGADYQ
+1196 VQNQGADYQ